1 MHLNPIFSKKK
12 SCFRADFVC
21 RPHLPVIIFRCKDTV
36 SEWSPSTAALL
47 NPNWNGS
54 LPQIKDLGFPSNFDW
69 VPCSP
74 ILFAPSDMHVKSIPD
89 SGAEKGFKIRERIS
103 LSLTQKDTIM
113 HSKIFQ
119 ITTVK
124 VTNEG
129 RLTKNTLTQGD
140 GSFYDYCMEIRSEE
154 RRVGKECR
162 SRWSPYH

>member
-1 MHLNPIFSKKK
+1 MNRGMKDWSRGFKKMHLNPIFSKKK

-129 RLTKNTLTQGD
+129 RLTENTLTQGD
-140 GSFYDYCMEIRSEE
+140 GSFDD
-154 RRVGKECR
+154 
-162 SRWSPYH
+162 